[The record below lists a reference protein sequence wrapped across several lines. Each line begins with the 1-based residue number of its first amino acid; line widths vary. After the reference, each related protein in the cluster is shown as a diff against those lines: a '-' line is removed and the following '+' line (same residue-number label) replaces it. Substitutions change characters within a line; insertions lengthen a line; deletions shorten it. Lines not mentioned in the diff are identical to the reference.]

1 MNINIKDERIIA
13 VIIEVLEEELQGAK
27 EELEKVTKQ
36 IEVFKFENEELYK
49 ENEKLVHQVE
59 ELKRDIQTKTAEADK
74 LQKTE
79 ARLSEMTEK
88 NIVAWEKIRQLEN
101 KNKELEELQKKT
113 AKSVSQADMDF
124 MRKANKELEDRIDE
138 LTRENLKLSRQAIKF
153 KNGKEDPGAVVAE
166 LIKEIRKSEVTAKNK

>member
-1 MNINIKDERIIA
+1 MNIKIKDERIIA
-13 VIIEVLEEELQGAK
+13 VIIEVLEEELQGTK

-59 ELKRDIQTKTAEADK
+59 ELKRDIQSKTVESDK

-124 MRKANKELEDRIDE
+124 MRRANKELEDRIDE

-153 KNGKEDPGAVVAE
+153 KPQKSDAGELVAE
-166 LIKEIRKSEVTAKNK
+166 LIKEIQLEQKTQKKA